1 MPSPVFTRADYQS
14 VASAIRQKTS
24 HQPTIGLVLGSGLGS
39 LADAVESADVIPYE
53 TIPLWPQSTVKGHAG
68 RLVIG
73 QLEGQTILVMQ
84 GRFHFYEGYSIQ
96 EVTLPV
102 RVMKELGI
110 HTLCLTNAAGG
121 LNSTF
126 QAGDLMLITDQI
138 NLLGMTGTN
147 PLLGPNDEALG
158 ERFPNMSN
166 IYDLELSA
174 KARQAVAQGGVVLRE
189 GVYVGI
195 SGPSFETPAE
205 VRMLRHMGA
214 DAVGMS
220 TVAEAVVARHANMRV
235 LGLSSIT
242 NVAIDKVGTGRE
254 TTHTEVLET
263 GQIIMPKLIAVIR
276 GVLAS
281 LR

>member
-1 MPSPVFTRADYQS
+1 MPSSQFSRADYQS
-14 VASAIRQKTS
+14 IASAIRQKTKY
-24 HQPTIGLVLGSGLGS
+24 QPTIGLVLGSGLGS
-39 LADAVESADVIPYE
+39 LADAVEAADVIPYE
-53 TIPLWPQSTVKGHAG
+53 SIPRWPQSTVQGHAG

-73 QLEGQTILVMQ
+73 QLEGQTVLVMQ

-102 RVMKELGI
+102 RVMKELGVN
-110 HTLCLTNAAGG
+110 TLFLTNAAGG
-121 LNSTF
+121 LNPSF
-126 QAGDLMLITDQI
+126 VAGDLMLITDQI
-138 NLLGMTGTN
+138 NLLGLTGTN

-166 IYDLELSA
+166 IYDLELA
-174 KARQAVAQGGVVLRE
+174 AQARQAAAQGGVNLRE
-189 GVYVGI
+189 GVYIGI

-205 VRMLRHMGA
+205 VRMLRNMGG

-220 TVAEAVVARHANMRV
+220 TVSEAVVARHAGIRV

-242 NVAIDKVGTGRE
+242 NTAIDKVGSGRE
-254 TTHTEVLET
+254 TTHVEVLET
-263 GQIIMPKLIAVIR
+263 GKIIIPKLITVIR